1 MWRQGFL
8 LLIYCDAFLCW
19 KLLLL
24 GLPPLLAGPELLEP
38 NDYWLPGEVVPVHY
52 DLKLVVHMD
61 NLTTRGEVSVKV
73 RVVKATFNITLHA
86 NSSFVKI
93 DHDKVVVKGANDQE
107 IPVEGHTEDGE
118 KEFYTLKLGFRV
130 EVGQKLILTLPY
142 TGVIRDGG
150 RDKVTLRNSTDVEG
164 NTTRQHGFYVSTD
177 GDWGLI
183 ALTKFVPNGARM
195 A

>member
-1 MWRQGFL
+1 MWKPGAPVLLISDVFLGWRPL
-8 LLIYCDAFLCW
+8 LLF
-19 KLLLL
+19 
-24 GLPPLLAGPELLEP
+24 LPPLLAGPDLLVP
-38 NDYWLPGEVVPVHY
+38 NEYWLPGEVVLVHY

-61 NLTTRGEVSVKV
+61 NLTTRGEVSVEV
-73 RVVKATFNITLHA
+73 QVVKATVNITLHA

-142 TGVIRDGG
+142 TGVIRDG
-150 RDKVTLRNSTDVEG
+150 RNDKVTLRNSIDVEG